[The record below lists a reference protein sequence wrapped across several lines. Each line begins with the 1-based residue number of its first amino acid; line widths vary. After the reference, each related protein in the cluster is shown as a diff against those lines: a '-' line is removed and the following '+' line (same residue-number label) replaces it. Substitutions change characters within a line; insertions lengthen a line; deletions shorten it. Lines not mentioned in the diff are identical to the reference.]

1 MEFQLSDWKSPKMML
16 LKCRTQYASKFE
28 KLSCGHKTG
37 KSQFSFQSQRMV
49 MPKDVQTIIQLHS
62 LCILVRLCSE
72 SFKLGFNST

>member
-16 LKCRTQYASKFE
+16 LKCCTQYASKFE

-49 MPKDVQTIIQLHS
+49 MPKDVQSIIQLHS
-62 LCILVRLCSE
+62 FCILVRLCSE